1 MRRGSLGVEGDEGA
15 TAFFGA
21 FCLAF
26 VVETF
31 DFCGLFSEGLLSS
44 FIVFNEVFEEGAE
57 DVALPFAGDFT
68 ETFFA
73 ALSGADWDFG
83 EAAFESAEDLEA
95 AGDDFFASASFATG
109 FFAGSAFAVG
119 AFSFVG
125 EASFLAKEDLTGEA
139 FFLEEA

>member
-21 FCLAF
+21 FCLTF
-26 VVETF
+26 TVETF

-44 FIVFNEVFEEGAE
+44 FIVFNEVFEEGAG

-73 ALSGADWDFG
+73 APSGAGWDFG
-83 EAAFESAEDLEA
+83 EPAFESAEDLEA
-95 AGDDFFASASFATG
+95 AGDGFFSFVGFATG

-125 EASFLAKEDLTGEA
+125 EASFLAEGDLAGEA